1 MTRFAIVIP
10 ARLESSR
17 IPGKVMKKIN
27 GMTMIEQVIKRVNI
41 CVDARNIFVAT
52 DNIEIKSHV
61 ESLGIQSIMTSRNH
75 TNGTNRVAEAVQTLN
90 HEYIVIVQADEILL
104 LPEHLE
110 KLINEINNTPKRK
123 IYNVVSKLKPADLED
138 SSVVK
143 SLIAPNNQII
153 YLCRKNPLLSNTSK
167 NNKIIKKNTGVYAY
181 PRIQLLKIAKLKDSP
196 IQELES
202 IEQLKLIENLIPLFS
217 VEVPESY
224 PSINEPKDLENYY
237 EIISSDEKQQH
248 ILKLIK

>member
-1 MTRFAIVIP
+1 M
-10 ARLESSR
+10 ESSR

-41 CVDARNIFVAT
+41 CVEAKNIFVAT
-52 DNIEIKSHV
+52 DDIEIKRHV
-61 ESLGIQSIMTSRNH
+61 ESIGIQSIMTSRNH
-75 TNGTNRVAEAVQTLN
+75 TNGTNRVAEAVQALD

-104 LPEHLE
+104 VPEHLE
-110 KLINEINNTPKRK
+110 KLINEINNTPNGK
-123 IYNVVSKLKPADLED
+123 IYNVVTKLNSADLED

-143 SLIAPNNQII
+143 SLIARNNQII
-153 YLCRKNPLLSNTSK
+153 YLCRKNPLSSKTSK
-167 NNKIIKKNTGVYAY
+167 TSKIIKKNTGVYAY
-181 PRIQLLKIAKLKDSP
+181 PRIQLLQIAKLKDSP

-224 PSINEPKDLENYY
+224 PSINEPKDIAHYY
-237 EIISSDEKQQH
+237 EIISSDVKQQH